1 MFPVIDLLFKKYV
14 EEGLEKLKENPD
26 KIRKYFS
33 YASDKTKEDMVEL
46 ITGYNIGVVSGYP
59 REPAEM
65 PCFVVAI
72 AGEDEV
78 PYGIGSG
85 IDENYPEF
93 DDGRDNYLEWTLK
106 EDSKYIRENAQ
117 MRAQI
122 RVEVWSDNAVIT
134 SFLYAI
140 GKYALFSSKWEMDK
154 EGLINVEISGGDLEP
169 VPEYMTTFVYRRAI
183 MVNFEYPLAYHVADQ
198 VIGEE
203 EGHLPVGTLPSSVGL
218 QDKLYSIDGDD
229 RFGKEDD

>member
-14 EEGLEKLKENPD
+14 EQGLEELRKRPD

-46 ITGYNIGVVSGYP
+46 ITKYKINVISGYP

-65 PCFVVAI
+65 PCFIVAI

-78 PYGIGSG
+78 PYGIGNG
-85 IDENYPEF
+85 IDERYPEY
-93 DDGRDNYLEWTLK
+93 DEGRDNYLDWYLE

-140 GKYALFSSKWEMDK
+140 GKYALFASRWEMDQ
-154 EGLINVEISGGDLEP
+154 EGLINIEISGGDLEP
-169 VPEYMTTFVYRRAI
+169 VPDYMTTFVYRRAI
-183 MVNFEYPLAYHVADQ
+183 MVNFEYPLAYHVGNQ
-198 VIGEE
+198 VIGKEK
-203 EGHLPVGTLPSSVGL
+203 GHLPLNTH
-218 QDKLYSIDGDD
+218 IDDIETEMKYYEEGELDGEE
-229 RFGKEDD
+229 RTNK